1 MIVVNKYNLINNNS
15 FNNNL
20 IYNNLINNNSFYKI
34 HRKES
39 NFHKVHYINN
49 KIKVQMFVKEIK
61 VLNIKIR
68 YFYKVPH
75 NIKIN

>member
-15 FNNNL
+15 FNNNSFN
-20 IYNNLINNNSFYKI
+20 NNLINNNSFNKI
-34 HRKES
+34 HRKET

-49 KIKVQMFVKEIK
+49 KIKVQMFVKEFK
-61 VLNIKIR
+61 VLNIKIPN
-68 YFYKVPH
+68 FYKVPH